1 MHAAS
6 CGHSLVSIEFN
17 QSLAFYV
24 FHTFS
29 IIFIRYNTLKPSLLL
44 VAWSQ
49 STNKRLKPLGHRID
63 ELGQGM
69 VLRQL
74 EARVQLFF
82 AQPFP
87 TTKGPTVSFFLLVWT
102 FCMARLRRTEVS
114 RRFFL
119 VRSLLSETAACEQGS
134 SHDFLWGWSPE
145 KAPNQA
151 WGSGVS
157 YQS

>member
-17 QSLAFYV
+17 QFLAFYV

-29 IIFIRYNTLKPSLLL
+29 IIFIRYNTPKTFSSFGR
-44 VAWSQ
+44 VVSVNKQTSQ
-49 STNKRLKPLGHRID
+49 TSRASHRRAGTGYGAAAARGTGPIVFCPTISNYKRSNC
-63 ELGQGM
+63 
-69 VLRQL
+69 
-74 EARVQLFF
+74 FF
-82 AQPFP
+82 L
-87 TTKGPTVSFFLLVWT
+87 LLVWT

-119 VRSLLSETAACEQGS
+119 VRSLLSETAACNQGS